1 MSESTDGRPTGFE
14 EEEQDDWL
22 PPEKEDEA
30 DWAASTEVPV
40 PKESVSES
48 THNDFVGLIK
58 GSARSLTD
66 IGAQQP
72 VVGASAAQ
80 RWCDRLRKR
89 HGQVSVDVTLRTTW
103 TSDLWQN
110 WFSQGRTGPA
120 FPCWNRGSERSD
132 AVPGARGTRVD

>member
-1 MSESTDGRPTGFE
+1 MDGSPTGFE

-22 PPEKEDEA
+22 PPEK
-30 DWAASTEVPV
+30 PV

-58 GSARSLTD
+58 GSARGVTD
-66 IGAQQP
+66 SGAQQP

-89 HGQVSVDVTLRTTW
+89 HGLVPVDVTPHIMDR
-103 TSDLWQN
+103 DLWQN
-110 WFSQGRTGPA
+110 WFSQGRTGPG
-120 FPCWNRGSERSD
+120 FPCWNRGSERSG